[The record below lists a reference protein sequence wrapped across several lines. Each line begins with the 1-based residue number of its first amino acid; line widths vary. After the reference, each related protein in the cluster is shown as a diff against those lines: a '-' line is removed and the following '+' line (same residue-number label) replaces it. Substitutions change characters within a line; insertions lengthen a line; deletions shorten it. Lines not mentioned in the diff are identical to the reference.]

1 MKRNMRI
8 AAMAMCL
15 VLLVGVLGGCA
26 GTAGTTTTPT
36 SAATKAPATNA
47 GAEATQAPE
56 STGEA
61 TADAGLS
68 LPYDETLPIRYWQV
82 LGSKY
87 VKDISSFEEMPFFRY
102 MEEKMNVDFQ
112 WAEPSEDVAV
122 EQFGLM
128 IAAGNWPD
136 VIQGVEDYYPGGL
149 TAAYE
154 DGIIIEM
161 NEYIDGGYTP
171 WLKKIYETFP
181 QYAQQALWNGSQ
193 YLDIPYFRNDGNL
206 YNEGLMLRKDLL
218 DKYGFEIP
226 ETIADFEALL
236 YAMKDW
242 EEVEIPF
249 STIGIGNSS
258 KSGLISGTAVTSGWD
273 MVYNEYQDAAT
284 HEVRFG
290 AVQPEFKEIVTMLH
304 KWYVDGILDPD
315 FVTNDSAAQNAK
327 VAEGIVGVWYGA
339 GGGNGNTPWMS
350 AIDADPNTP
359 MIAYGIR
366 PVSKEAGKDPVV
378 ARCSFNYNPKQSGC
392 VTTTCQN
399 IEKVLFAMDYMG
411 YSDEGRT
418 ALMYGEEGV
427 HYTVAE
433 DGRINTFKDVDGSAQ
448 PMVAKEDENSFDPK
462 WTTTSGPYFSG
473 IVLWDTAEFL
483 HQEDPKVYVQRWYS
497 DSDTSVET
505 YKAKCSATRR
515 GEWIPNWKS
524 YDPVNNMPYV
534 VYDTEESALR
544 AELNTAVDTFVVE
557 KITAFILGTQD
568 IETGWDAYVK
578 GAYDM
583 GLQDLLDLYQS
594 KVDAYYGG

>member
-1 MKRNMRI
+1 MNRNMRI

-26 GTAGTTTTPT
+26 GTTTTTTPT
-36 SAATKAPATNA
+36 SAATDAPATTA
-47 GAEATQAPE
+47 AAAATQAPE
-56 STGEA
+56 ATGEA
-61 TADAGLS
+61 TADAGLT
-68 LPYDETLPIRYWQV
+68 LPYDETLVIRFWQV
-82 LGSKY
+82 LGAKY
-87 VKDISSFEEMPFFRY
+87 VKDISSFEEMPFFHY

-112 WAEPSEDVAV
+112 WAEPSEDVAT

-136 VIQGVEDYYPGGL
+136 VIQGVHDYYPGGL

-171 WLKKIYETFP
+171 WIKKIYETFP
-181 QYAQQALWNGSQ
+181 QYAKQALWNDSQ

-206 YNEGLMLRKDLL
+206 FNEGLMLRKDLL

-258 KSGLISGTAVTSGWD
+258 KTGLISGTAVTSGWD

-418 ALMYGEEGV
+418 ALMYGVEGV
-427 HYTVAE
+427 NYNVAE
-433 DGRINTFKDVDGSAQ
+433 DGRINTFKDVDGSSQ
-448 PMVAKEDENSFDPK
+448 PLTTKADENSFDPK

-483 HQEDPKVYVQRWYS
+483 HQEDPKVFVQRWYS
-497 DSDTSVET
+497 DSDTSIET
-505 YKAKCSATRR
+505 YKAKCSDTRR

-544 AELNTAVDTFVVE
+544 AELNTAVDTYVVE
-557 KITAFILGTQD
+557 TLTAFILGTQD
-568 IETGWDAYVK
+568 IEAGWDVYVEK
-578 GAYDM
+578 AYDL

-594 KVDAYYGG
+594 KVDAYYAG